1 MSLAIAVV
9 PSVSLSRV
17 EHDAAAIV
25 LKSRMSL
32 KIVYLIGVPATLF
45 FMVFGTN
52 ILSVLY
58 PALSPQEISISSGLV
73 RIASFGVVLTSAT
86 QIYVSLLQGLDRTF
100 SAIKSLFAAI
110 VVKIAVSLVA
120 VRFIGI
126 AGAAVASVAMSLV
139 SLAGCGAA
147 FCRLTSVHVEKNIA
161 QTLISGV
168 IMALIGVV
176 VREYVPTDIGV
187 LVAGGAVCGIVYF
200 LLVTLFGVFDEE
212 ECAFMP
218 FGRYFARLRKKIRFW
233 E

>member
-1 MSLAIAVV
+1 M
-9 PSVSLSRV
+9 
-17 EHDAAAIV
+17 
-25 LKSRMSL
+25 
-32 KIVYLIGVPATLF
+32 
-45 FMVFGTN
+45 
-52 ILSVLY
+52 
-58 PALSPQEISISSGLV
+58 
-73 RIASFGVVLTSAT
+73 
-86 QIYVSLLQGLDRTF
+86 
-100 SAIKSLFAAI
+100 
-110 VVKIAVSLVA
+110 
-120 VRFIGI
+120 
-126 AGAAVASVAMSLV
+126 AMSAV